1 MSPQADFIVSN
12 GTGAAVRSDLN
23 VQFAAIVSNNSGA
36 TEPATMY
43 AYQWWADTT
52 AGLLKLRNSANSAWI
67 TMRQL
72 DGEFSTVPVENGSAA
87 APSIYFKDSG
97 TDSGFFSPGTDAVAI
112 STAGTNRLHITSGGL
127 VGIGTSSPAGILDV
141 AGASFV
147 RFANSTA
154 PTLSNDTHAGE
165 ALFLRSG
172 GSAGD
177 NNVQALLAFGKADG
191 GSLRSGSAIGAV
203 QTTADADQVGLA
215 FYTSSSSS
223 SSQTLGER
231 VRITHAGNVGIGTTS
246 PNRNLEVAGAG
257 ATFVRVSDT
266 TNTVYNELLS
276 ASSGGW
282 VGTQTNHSLNFQ
294 TNNTERA
301 RIDTSGRLL
310 VGTSSGQATNNGS
323 DTGYNPQN
331 QFAISDYDGVAS
343 FTNWTNI
350 AGMNSNGG
358 TVLFVNR
365 CKSNTS
371 GTHTG
376 GALANGDKVG
386 RIVFNASDGTAFRT
400 AASIEAAMDNVT
412 GASDVPGRLV
422 FSTTAD
428 GASSPTERTR
438 ITSSGRLRS
447 FGSDNIAFELATSSA
462 AGTTNL
468 LFSGNYGASGIGGGT
483 ECIRIYSNGNVQNT
497 NNSYGAISDVKLKE
511 NVVDANSQWD
521 DLKVL
526 QVRNYN
532 FKEETGQQTHT
543 QIGLIAQEVE
553 LVSPGLVSESPD
565 FDAEGND
572 LGTVTKSVNYSVLYM
587 KAVKALQEAMERI
600 EALEADVAQLKG
612 A

>member
-1 MSPQADFIVSN
+1 L
-12 GTGAAVRSDLN
+12 VR
-23 VQFAAIVSNNSGA
+23 
-36 TEPATMY
+36 
-43 AYQWWADTT
+43 
-52 AGLLKLRNSANSAWI
+52 
-67 TMRQL
+67 
-72 DGEFSTVPVENGSAA
+72 
-87 APSIYFKDSG
+87 
-97 TDSGFFSPGTDAVAI
+97 
-112 STAGTNRLHITSGGL
+112 L
-127 VGIGTSSPAGILDV
+127 V
-141 AGASFV
+141 
-147 RFANSTA
+147 R
-154 PTLSNDTHAGE
+154 
-165 ALFLRSG
+165 
-172 GSAGD
+172 
-177 NNVQALLAFGKADG
+177 
-191 GSLRSGSAIGAV
+191 
-203 QTTADADQVGLA
+203 
-215 FYTSSSSS
+215 
-223 SSQTLGER
+223 
-231 VRITHAGNVGIGTTS
+231 
-246 PNRNLEVAGAG
+246 
-257 ATFVRVSDT
+257 
-266 TNTVYNELLS
+266 
-276 ASSGGW
+276 
-282 VGTQTNHSLNFQ
+282 
-294 TNNTERA
+294 
-301 RIDTSGRLL
+301 
-310 VGTSSGQATNNGS
+310 QATNNGS

-428 GASSPTERTR
+428 GASSPTERMR

-532 FKEETGQQTHT
+532 FRKKASDSHPNRSCRPRSRTRFPWPRQRIPRPRRRRQRPWHRH
-543 QIGLIAQEVE
+543 QERQ
-553 LVSPGLVSESPD
+553 LLGALH
-565 FDAEGND
+565 EGSQGAAGSD
-572 LGTVTKSVNYSVLYM
+572 G
-587 KAVKALQEAMERI
+587 
-600 EALEADVAQLKG
+600 ADRNP
-612 A
+612 